1 MEKIAVS
8 IIFVLLS
15 LCTSLV
21 FIRDLQLNGYR
32 IKFTIDN
39 VVAQYFL
46 TMIFAFAVVFVRYY
60 SIVSLVFIVC
70 LFVLFR
76 IKYARL
82 RTKIKLTKRAFR
94 LLILYTLLVG
104 CIEILNA
111 LFTNNVKLFVVSSFI
126 TVALFPVAAMLSH
139 FIILPFEMLNNARY
153 INKARK
159 KLNKINAIKIAITG
173 SAGKTSCKE
182 ILKKILEKKY
192 KVLTTVGNY
201 NTPMGL
207 ALTMK
212 NYADEEVIIAEMGAR
227 RKGDIKKL
235 ADIFKPQ
242 YAIMTGVTYQHV
254 ESFVNIDRVYHTK
267 KELIDSLDS
276 SGVAVFNGENELAK
290 RMYYE
295 CEARKILIGFHN
307 GDVVAKDISVSKNGS
322 EFCVYGRGEPF
333 PLSTKLLGK
342 HNIQNILLCVAIATE
357 LGIKKQD
364 IIDAIKEI
372 TPIKHRLEVIETDK
386 LTIIDDSYNANVI
399 GTREALNVLSSFK
412 GRKVVF
418 SQGIVELGKLQ
429 EKINVELGEY
439 IARVADLV
447 LLTGENAGY
456 IRKGL
461 NDMHFDGKIIE
472 YKSFKE
478 AQIALKDVLKEG
490 DVLLIQNDIP

>member
-1 MEKIAVS
+1 MERIAIS
-8 IIFVLLS
+8 IIFVLLT
-15 LCTSLV
+15 LDLSLV

-32 IKFTIDN
+32 IKFTIGN
-39 VVAQYFL
+39 VVVQSL
-46 TMIFAFAVVFVRYY
+46 TSLLIALIIAFIKHY
-60 SIVSLVFIVC
+60 SIVSLTLIVG
-70 LFVLFR
+70 LFVLFSV
-76 IKYARL
+76 KYAKL
-82 RTKIKLTKRAFR
+82 RTKIKLTRRAIR
-94 LLILYTLLVG
+94 LLSVYTLLVA
-104 CIEILNA
+104 CALTLNA
-111 LFTNNVKLFVVSSFI
+111 LFTVSVRLFVVI
-126 TVALFPVAAMLSH
+126 C
-139 FIILPFEMLNNARY
+139 FIIVATFFVTAILAYLITLPFETLNNARY
-153 INKARK
+153 VNRARK
-159 KLNKINAIKIAITG
+159 KLDEINAVKIAITG

-192 KVLTTVGNY
+192 KVLATVGNY

-212 NYADEEVIIAEMGAR
+212 NYAGEEVIIAEMGAR

-235 ADIFKPQ
+235 AEIFKPR

-254 ESFVNIDRVYHTK
+254 ASFGNIDRVYRTK
-267 KELIDSLDS
+267 KELIDSLPS
-276 SGVAVFNGENELAK
+276 NGVATFNGENEFAR

-295 CEARKILIGFHN
+295 CQAKKILVGFHN
-307 GDVVAKDISVSKNGS
+307 EDVVAKDVSVSKNGS
-322 EFCVYGRGEPF
+322 EFCVYGMGKPF
-333 PLSTKLLGK
+333 PLSTRLLGK

-357 LGIKKQD
+357 LGVNRQD

-372 TPIKHRLEVIETDK
+372 APIKHRLEVIETNK

-418 SQGIVELGKLQ
+418 SQGIVELGRLQ

-447 LLTGENAGY
+447 LLTGENASY
-456 IRKGL
+456 IHKGL

-478 AQIALKDVLKEG
+478 AQSALKDVLKEG
-490 DVLLIQNDIP
+490 DVLLIQNDVP